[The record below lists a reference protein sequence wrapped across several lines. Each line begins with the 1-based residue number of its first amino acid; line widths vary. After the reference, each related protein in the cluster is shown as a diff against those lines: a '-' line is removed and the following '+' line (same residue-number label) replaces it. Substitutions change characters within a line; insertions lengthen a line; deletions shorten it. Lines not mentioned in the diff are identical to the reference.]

1 MREAR
6 AEGNSDQHYIF
17 TNSPHPL
24 PSRLDISKGED
35 MNIKALAMI
44 NPGNPT
50 GQVLSYEAVREI
62 CGFCADNNIVLLSD
76 EVYQR
81 NVYSEDR

>member
-1 MREAR
+1 
-6 AEGNSDQHYIF
+6 
-17 TNSPHPL
+17 
-24 PSRLDISKGED
+24 

-50 GQVLSYEAVREI
+50 GQVLSYEAIREI

-76 EVYQR
+76 EVY
-81 NVYSEDR
+81 SMIC